1 MSVISSEMHNII
13 ASEDIYDGVVKYASG
28 YDKKNIVNL
37 NQSKSKIFTDTVFLN
52 NVNENSLYEEIGTVL
67 FNNTM
72 DVINSMPTVFKEIV
86 ENNFKIETYVT
97 ECGEKRTELEEQ
109 LSECNLIVGKTL
121 LRPNKEIYEMRANQ
135 EIYELMNR
143 EGTVTR
149 TEVYNVEADKQKII
163 YNHNETYLQAY
174 EEFEK
179 ETAHAN
185 EANAKMSKL
194 KKLIDKEVVI
204 EILLTSFLDIQL
216 QIVNKIKQEMNKH
229 ALVRALLEG
238 TIKIANTNEVLSNPL
253 NGTPNLCGI
262 LEILKA
268 NFHKRGFVNF
278 TISLIETLSYNLS
291 EEDTKNNPKKAVQDT
306 EKLYSRWLK
315 RDMWTSMTQD
325 LFFTSVLIKS
335 MHPNVAFRRDVVNE
349 VTRFI
354 DKMKEEGDE
363 GSAGDMRVY
372 RHMCQFINEEQDN
385 RELTKYQS
393 GTYTPKFNK
402 YRKNYL
408 SNFNNAEQAAAAN
421 INNDGKKFSGEVT
434 KSQNIKVYDAEQ
446 AKTFPYSAYRS
457 KTSLCAKCYPDKS
470 KSADHAVKPC
480 QPLCY
485 QSMCKKCHY
494 YGHKKT
500 NCMQSHDVDGKALE

>member
-1 MSVISSEMHNII
+1 MSVVSSEMHNIM

-37 NQSKSKIFTDTVFLN
+37 NQSKSKIVTDTVFLN

-179 ETAHAN
+179 ETAYAN
-185 EANAKMSKL
+185 AANAKMSKL

-216 QIVNKIKQEMNKH
+216 QIVNKIKQEINKH

-238 TIKIANTNEVLSNPL
+238 AIKIANTNEVLSNPL

-335 MHPNVAFRRDVVNE
+335 LHPNVSFRRDVVNE

-393 GTYTPKFNK
+393 GTFTPKFNK

-408 SNFNNAEQAAAAN
+408 SNFNNAEQAAAVN
-421 INNDGKKFSGEVT
+421 INNEGKKFSGEVT

-446 AKTFPYSAYRS
+446 AKSFPYSAYRS

-470 KSADHAVKPC
+470 KPVDHAVKPC

-500 NCMQSHDVDGKALE
+500 NCMQSHDADGKALE